1 MGNPMNAAAKKITLL
16 LALAA
21 LLPGTAQAVP
31 LGEELLAPAAPR
43 PAPRSRPEVAP
54 APAVY
59 TPQSV
64 LYAARSR
71 DGRFI
76 ATVEKGDAGYE
87 LWLHTAG
94 NVAELPRL
102 LAKGPVRISAPAFDA
117 TGTRLAYA
125 DERDD
130 LKGDIWLIDLAG
142 PGAAPRRLTGN
153 DAGEDAPGFAPDGSA
168 LYYQRQL
175 PGAGRRDLVRLEL
188 GTGKGETLPIGIDA
202 AFAAVSPEGDRIAF
216 VSRDKDPGGD
226 LWLWD
231 KRGGRLT
238 QLTAGAERDLYPAW
252 QDGDTILF
260 TRFAPPAGDTAG
272 GPEGGA
278 VFRLQL
284 GRQGS
289 HGFPAAFPLTSGL
302 LSTAAPVPAAER
314 VLFVAGAAAG
324 GQVLSLP
331 ASGEIPDQTDPAGQW
346 QVARVILERQP
357 ADPAMARLACLRVL
371 AREEA
376 PTREGA
382 LASLAL
388 AGLMEQAGERAQ
400 AQERYAEAAVRY
412 ASFPESALAEI
423 ARLRLQAESRCE
435 EVVVAGRR
443 KGVISEAQEEM
454 LRAAQDKGSDAT
466 ARAFVDGAR
475 LQAEYG
481 SGAEDQL
488 AAIARF
494 EKALAT
500 GSASAEILAEA
511 AYRRARLLSRIE
523 GGEGSVAAL
532 VEVAK
537 KYDRQE
543 QWAEAAIAEI
553 LDQLTA
559 KTADARERLAAL
571 AEQYRGTLPR
581 LSMGAWNR
589 AGDLAYRGGDW
600 VRAKDAYRTVLEQ
613 FPAVA
618 TPTAAAR
625 FALAEI
631 LYREERYGEAT
642 ALYEKEMGEHPED
655 APLYQL
661 ARAAYL
667 RKSLAAGESL
677 YRLGE
682 VAAARAAFLDLIRY
696 EGRSLEAHRG
706 YIKSVAAQ
714 GQAPELL
721 ELYRKMLNSYP
732 DDPVLLYGAGLCLT
746 YLPGKESLKEGDRL
760 IARAA
765 ERLPGSEYPFQTRGY
780 IAEVLETVHGEQG
793 GLERALNLY
802 RRAKLLNRP
811 QESPDNS
818 ANLSL
823 NIGNIA
829 FLLGRNATAW
839 SFYGQRLAAKVP
851 FDNADTELLFEQ
863 RYGAVAFQVGEK
875 QAAIDGYGRALKLA
889 ESRLEPAR
897 ALEQFGRLTRRV
909 NERLFAGQKLPPQQ
923 EQRLAGQQAINAEL
937 EFLGADRAEAPPAA
951 GWRKFDA
958 ALRGLLAR
966 QRTLAAAACAGVP
979 QGEKYLL
986 ELNGMAAAVE
996 RELDNVP
1003 RLVETGAELHD
1014 RLGLANFD
1022 AGRFEPALAH
1032 FDQAYRLNRA
1042 LGRHGNLAANRR
1054 SASIAAYRQAET
1066 ASGAEKKRLLLLS
1079 RDGFTEVL
1087 ALLDQ
1092 YPPEKKSAPKRGGG
1106 LINVAASVALNK
1118 GGATEAAFG
1127 FSAEQERRLAQ
1138 SYLARIATDLGD
1150 NATAEKLFREL
1161 LGRYPERVDQV
1172 AEGDLFGVGLLSH
1185 RAAQLA
1191 YARGDRAA
1199 AAVGFRTATAVA
1211 LKNGNAVGA
1220 MLNLVNWGMLVPE
1233 NAAPGEVAEFL
1244 ESQAACS
1251 ALAGSYRDAL
1261 PPEVSARYGNDA
1273 GAILAR
1279 LASGRPDDGSRQALL
1294 YKAIAAWD
1302 RVLASSPPPST
1313 GGGRGVGDLALGTG
1327 APRGTL
1333 PHPQPPPARGG
1344 GEVHA
1349 RLAARLNRAA
1359 ALASLGLA
1367 EAAQAGYTTALAEA
1381 RTAGNDAMA
1390 WRAQAAL
1397 GDYDGALKLLD
1408 RLPTTEYDL
1417 RLGELTERFAPRI
1430 EALSGKDPEQG
1441 FALVERLSELE
1452 RVQILGR
1459 SLLGVDDDATLDL
1472 LLKAAPHLAELDR
1485 VRAAL
1490 AKAAPEDAAY
1500 LKLRAQQEETV
1511 LDTLLG
1517 KKLELLPPYYA
1528 VAGPGALRLAAS
1540 SAALTGG
1547 SAGERERFAALL
1559 ASFRKECSSGK
1570 GAKLCRAL
1578 TPQPAEAI
1586 DVMERLS
1593 GRPVLRLVALPG
1605 NRFLVFSFGAKDGIT
1620 AETVPRAAVAARFN
1634 DPALVAIYER
1644 PEQFPS
1650 AKPLTWGVS
1659 ASQLLKSVEG
1669 RRPLRTQVLDP
1680 AGVWPSLAPFVKLP
1694 ADGLQ
1699 GRLADAH
1706 TVTLPAAAGLLPSAP
1721 SRPGAGGALGA
1732 SWEDAA
1738 GVRHDLAE
1746 LADGDSVSLLVAPKG
1761 GTGQAWYLGQMASL
1775 LGVPSLLLADHP
1787 ADLAPFVKSYADR
1800 SLAQARR
1807 ELPAGWLLIGDWG
1820 GDAAESALL
1829 AKKLFND
1836 YVKKGVQAHNDGRYA
1851 QALALFDNALV
1862 VAEATPELAK
1872 NRAALHRHARESAFG
1887 AGFTERAVSHA
1898 DSLVQRLAKEKPYS
1912 AEHADAL
1919 LRLGLLQGRLEHFK
1933 EATAA
1938 LKEGV
1943 SIFADLGLAKDQAAA
1958 LSDFGVV
1965 MENAVDYSAARS
1977 LFEESAGL
1985 RAQLKDELNL
1995 ADQYR
2000 NLGRIFDLRLNQ
2012 FAVAER
2018 YYRKAQDLYAKNGD
2032 NALEAETILER
2043 GRCERL
2049 LGNFPAADALYREA
2063 LAKAGGGL
2071 KTRMRIV
2078 LEQGNNAWFQ
2088 GRYQEAFDLR
2098 EQVEKAALKENWALE
2113 QVMAKNTGG
2122 LIWWT
2127 LGDNKRALVELRQ
2140 ALELAGKLQ
2149 VRRDE
2154 SATTLNNIGLVR
2166 RESGDYQG
2174 ALESLGQALSIDR
2187 ALGSRWA
2194 IAYDLRNLGQTRLK
2208 MGDPAGALTLLTEAA
2223 GLADAIGDKVN
2234 QAKIHLAL
2242 GDAQARGNQRD
2253 AATAS
2258 YRKALELADAML
2270 LREVRWRALLGLA
2283 RLQEQGGDR
2292 EGAVTSYRQALDTVE
2307 GLRAEIKLDQLKD
2320 GFLAD
2325 KMDVYQ
2331 GLVGLL
2337 VDLGRHDEAF
2347 TVAERSRARNLID
2360 ILGRQRLSLAGG
2372 ADQDLYDRQ
2381 NRLREQ
2387 IQEQEQLALQAS
2399 TPAERTMYAAALDKL
2414 RADYQD
2420 LLLDIERRRPEL
2432 LALVKVAPVTAGEVR
2447 ALLEPG
2453 VTLLSYYQ
2461 LPDRLLCWRL
2471 GRQGA
2476 ELFVLG
2482 VSARELAD
2490 KVATYRRMLQNL
2502 EPLEQNSRE
2511 LYRILLSGPLAGV
2524 PEGETVGVVPHG
2536 SLHYLSF
2543 ATLYDGRDYLV
2554 DRHTLFHLPAASV
2567 YRHTLARRQPGKNL
2581 RILAIG
2587 NPDLGNAA
2595 LDLPFA
2601 EKEAGT
2607 LRWNYSDVTTLTRER
2622 ATESWVREN
2631 IAKFGIIH
2639 LASHGEFDTVNPL
2652 FSSIRLAK
2660 DGKNDGRLQAEE
2672 VFGLDIK
2679 ADLVVLSAC
2688 QTGLG
2693 DVKSGD
2699 DVIGMNRAFLF
2710 AGTHAL
2716 VSSLW
2721 RVSDVSSA
2729 ILMKQFYRD
2738 YSLSD
2743 KAQALRLAMLH
2754 VRNRYPHPGY
2764 WGAFVLTGDYK

>member
-1 MGNPMNAAAKKITLL
+1 MGNPMSAAARKLTLL

-21 LLPGTAQAVP
+21 LWAGTGAEAVP

-43 PAPRSRPEVAP
+43 PAPRSRPESAP
-54 APAVY
+54 KPAVY

-64 LYAARSR
+64 LYAARSL
-71 DGRFI
+71 DGRWI

-87 LWLHTAG
+87 LWLHPAG
-94 NVAELPRL
+94 NTAELPRL
-102 LAKGPVRISAPAFDA
+102 LRKSPVRISAPAFNA
-117 TGTRLAYA
+117 TASLIAFA

-130 LKGDIWLIDLAG
+130 LKGDIWLLDLG
-142 PGAAPRRLTGN
+142 RPGGEPRRLTGN
-153 DAGEDAPGFAPDGSA
+153 DAGEDAPSFARQA
-168 LYYQRQL
+168 NTLYYQREL
-175 PGAGRRDLVRLEL
+175 PGIERREIMRLDLNTGKSERLEV
-188 GTGKGETLPIGIDA
+188 GIDA
-202 AFAAVSPEGDRIAF
+202 AFAAPSPGGDRIAF
-216 VSRDKDPGGD
+216 VSRDQDPGGD

-231 KRGGRLT
+231 RGASRLT
-238 QLTAGAERDLYPAW
+238 RLTSGAERDLYPAW
-252 QDGDTILF
+252 QDDETLLF
-260 TRFAPPAGDTAG
+260 TRFAPPAGDSAS

-278 VFRLQL
+278 IFRLRLQ
-284 GRQGS
+284 RQDA

-302 LSTAAPVPAAER
+302 LSTAAPVPAGDL
-314 VLFVAGAAAG
+314 VLFVAGEAAG
-324 GQVLSLP
+324 GQVMSLP
-331 ASGEIPDQTDPAGQW
+331 SSGEIPDQPDPAGQW
-346 QVARVILERQP
+346 QLARLILERQP
-357 ADPAMARLACLRVL
+357 ADPATARLACLRVL
-371 AREEA
+371 AREQA

-388 AGLMEQAGERAQ
+388 AGLLEQARDYAP
-400 AQERYAEAAVRY
+400 AQERYAETARRY
-412 ASFPESALAEI
+412 AAFPAESALAEI
-423 ARLRLQAESRCE
+423 ARLRLQAARRCQ

-443 KGVISEAQEEM
+443 RLVIAEAQEEM
-454 LRAAQDKGSDAT
+454 LRAARDKGRDAT
-466 ARAFVDGAR
+466 ARALVDGAR

-488 AAIARF
+488 AAIARL
-494 EKALAT
+494 EKALAD
-500 GSASAEILAEA
+500 SSVDEAVLAEA
-511 AYRRARLLSRIE
+511 AYRRALLLARIE

-532 VEVAK
+532 VEVARG
-537 KYDRQE
+537 YDRQE

-553 LDQLTA
+553 LDQLTTKA
-559 KTADARERLAAL
+559 ADARERLAAL
-571 AEQYRGTLPR
+571 AEQYRTTLPR
-581 LSMGAWNR
+581 LAMGGWNR
-589 AGDLAYRGGDW
+589 IGDLAYKGGDW

-613 FPAVA
+613 FPPLA

-642 ALYEKEMGEHPED
+642 SLYEKEMTQHPED

-661 ARAAYL
+661 ARAAYI

-682 VAAARAAFLDLIRY
+682 VSAARSAFLDLIRY

-721 ELYRKMLNSYP
+721 ELYRKMLKSYP
-732 DDPVLLYGAGLCLT
+732 DDPVLLYAAGLCRT
-746 YLPGKESLKEGDRL
+746 YLSGKESLKEGDRL
-760 IARAA
+760 IARSA

-780 IAEVLETVHGEQG
+780 IAEVLETVHGERG

-811 QESPDNS
+811 RENPENS

-839 SFYGQRLAAKVP
+839 SFYSQRLASGVP
-851 FDNADTELLFEQ
+851 FDNADTELLFQQ
-863 RYGAVAFQVGEK
+863 RYAAVAFQVGEK

-889 ESRLEPAR
+889 ESRLDPAR
-897 ALEQFGRLTRRV
+897 PLEQFGRLTRRV
-909 NERLFAGQKLPPQQ
+909 NERLFAGEKLSPAQ
-923 EQRLAGQQAINAEL
+923 EKWLSEQQAINAEL
-937 EFLGADRAEAPPAA
+937 ELLGAERVEAPPAPS
-951 GWRKFDA
+951 WQKFDA
-958 ALRGLLAR
+958 ALRRLLAR
-966 QRTLAAAACAGVP
+966 QQRLVASAAAGTA
-979 QGEKYLL
+979 QGEKHAL
-986 ELNGMAAAVE
+986 ELKSMAAAVE
-996 RELDNVP
+996 RELENVP
-1003 RLVETGAELHD
+1003 RLVETGGELHD

-1022 AGRFEPALAH
+1022 AERFAAATAH
-1032 FDQAYRLNRA
+1032 FDQAFRLNRA
-1042 LGRHGNLAANRR
+1042 LGRNANLAANRR

-1066 ASGAEKKRLLLLS
+1066 ASGAERRRLLTLA
-1079 RDGFTEVL
+1079 RDGFREVL
-1087 ALLDQ
+1087 VLLDK
-1092 YPPEKKSAPKRGGG
+1092 YPPEKKGSKKRGGG
-1106 LINVAASVALNK
+1106 LINIAANVALDK
-1118 GGATEAAFG
+1118 TGATEAAFG
-1127 FSAEQERRLAQ
+1127 FSAEQERRLAR
-1138 SYLARIATDLGD
+1138 SYLARIAADLGD
-1150 NATAEKLFREL
+1150 NAAAARLFKELLERYPGQAEKL
-1161 LGRYPERVDQV
+1161 
-1172 AEGDLFGVGLLSH
+1172 AEGDLYGVGLLSH
-1185 RAAQLA
+1185 RVAQLDF
-1191 YARGDRAA
+1191 ARGDRAEA
-1199 AAVGFRTATAVA
+1199 AAGFKRATAIA
-1211 LKNGNAVGA
+1211 LRSANAVGA
-1220 MLNLVNWGMLVPE
+1220 MLNLVNWGMLIPD
-1233 NAAPGEVAEFL
+1233 NPAPGEVTEFL
-1244 ESQAACS
+1244 ESQARCS
-1251 ALAGSYRDAL
+1251 ALADSYRDAL
-1261 PPEVSARYGNDA
+1261 PPDTLARFGNDV
-1273 GAILAR
+1273 GAVLLR
-1279 LASGRPDDGSRQALL
+1279 LAPALPDDGSRQALA
-1294 YKAIAAWD
+1294 YRAIGMWD
-1302 RVLASSPPPST
+1302 TVLKLPSPAPST
-1313 GGGRGVGDLALGTG
+1313 GGGVDGREQRDAV
-1327 APRGTL
+1327 
-1333 PHPQPPPARGG
+1333 Q
-1344 GEVHA
+1344 A

-1359 ALASLGLA
+1359 ALSSLGLDD
-1367 EAAQAGYTTALAEA
+1367 AARAGYAAALGEA
-1381 RTAGNDAMA
+1381 RSAGNGAMA
-1390 WRAQAAL
+1390 WRALAAL
-1397 GDYDGALKLLD
+1397 GEFDEALALLD
-1408 RLPTTEYDL
+1408 RLPPTEYDL

-1430 EALSGKDPEQG
+1430 EALTRKDPEQG
-1441 FALVERLSELE
+1441 FALAERLSELE

-1459 SLLGVDDDATLDL
+1459 SLLGLNDPATLAL
-1472 LLKAAPHLAELDR
+1472 LRSAAPHLAELDR
-1485 VRAAL
+1485 VRAEL
-1490 AKAAPEDAAY
+1490 ARPAPEAAAY
-1500 LKLRAQQEETV
+1500 LKLRVQQEQTV
-1511 LDTLLG
+1511 LDGTLG
-1517 KKLELLPPYYA
+1517 KNLELLPSYYA

-1540 SAALTGG
+1540 SAALSGG
-1547 SAGERERFAALL
+1547 KQSEWERFRTLL
-1559 ASFRKECSSGK
+1559 GGFRKDCASGK
-1570 GAKLCRAL
+1570 GGRLCQAL

-1593 GRPVLRLVALPG
+1593 GRIVLRLVALPG
-1605 NRFLVFSFGAKDGIT
+1605 DRFILFTIGGKEGIK
-1620 AETVPRAAVAARFN
+1620 AETLPRGEVAGRLN
-1634 DPALVAIYER
+1634 DPAVVAIYEE
-1644 PEQFPS
+1644 PERFAS
-1650 AKPLTWGVS
+1650 AKLLTWGLS
-1659 ASQLLKSVEG
+1659 ASQLLRSVEQ

-1680 AGVWPSLAPFVKLP
+1680 AGLWPSLPPFARLP
-1694 ADGLQ
+1694 ADPLP
-1699 GRLADAH
+1699 GRLPDAH
-1706 TVTLPAAAGLLPSAP
+1706 TLALPGSAGLLPSVP
-1721 SRPGAGGALGA
+1721 NRPGEGGSLSAA
-1732 SWEDAA
+1732 WEDAA
-1738 GVRHDLAE
+1738 GARHDVVPLASGE
-1746 LADGDSVSLLVAPKG
+1746 SVSLVMAPRG
-1761 GTGQAWYLGQMASL
+1761 GTGQAYYLGQLATL
-1775 LGVPSLLLADHP
+1775 VGVPSLLLADRP
-1787 ADLAPFVKSYADR
+1787 AADFTSFVKSYADR
-1800 SLAQARR
+1800 SLAAARQ
-1807 ELPAGWLLIGDWG
+1807 ELPSGWLLIGDWG
-1820 GDAAESALL
+1820 GDAAESAKL
-1829 AKKLFND
+1829 AKKQFND
-1836 YVKKGVQAHNDGRYA
+1836 YVKNAVKAHNEGRYG
-1851 QALALFDNALV
+1851 QALALFDNALI
-1862 VAEATPELAK
+1862 VAEATPELAR

-1887 AGFTERAVSHA
+1887 AGSTERAVAHA
-1898 DSLVQRLAKEKPYS
+1898 EALVQRLAKEKPYS

-1919 LRLGLLQGRLEHFK
+1919 FRLGLLQGRLEHFK

-1943 SIFADLGLAKDQAAA
+1943 SIFADLGLTRDQAEA
-1958 LSDFGVV
+1958 LADFGVV
-1965 MENAVDYSAARS
+1965 MENAVDYPAARS
-1977 LFEESAGL
+1977 LFEEAAGL
-1985 RAQLKDELNL
+1985 RAQLKDELSL

-2018 YYRKAQDLYAKNGD
+2018 YYAKAQELYAKNAGT
-2032 NALEAETILER
+2032 ALEAEAILDR
-2043 GRCERL
+2043 GRCQRL
-2049 LGNFPAADALYREA
+2049 LGNFPIADGLYREA
-2063 LAKAGGGL
+2063 LGKVGSADL

-2088 GRYQEAFDLR
+2088 GLYQKAFDLR
-2098 EQVEKAALKENWALE
+2098 EQVEKAAVRENWPLE

-2127 LGDNKRALVELRQ
+2127 LGDNRRALSELRQ
-2140 ALELAGKLQ
+2140 ALELAGKLE

-2174 ALESLGQALSIDR
+2174 ALESLAQALSIDR

-2208 MGDPAGALTLLTEAA
+2208 MGDPAGALKLLAEAA
-2223 GLADAIGDKVN
+2223 ELADAIGDKVN

-2242 GDAQARGNQRD
+2242 GDARSRSNMSGQA
-2253 AATAS
+2253 AES
-2258 YRKALELADAML
+2258 YRKALELSDAML

-2283 RLQEQGGDR
+2283 KLKEQSGDR
-2292 EGAVTSYRQALDTVE
+2292 EGAITSYRQALDTVE

-2325 KMDVYQ
+2325 KMDVYH

-2347 TVAERSRARNLID
+2347 AVAERSRARNLID
-2360 ILGRQRLSLAGG
+2360 ILGRQRLSLSGG

-2387 IQEQEQLALQAS
+2387 VLEQEQLSLQAA
-2399 TPAERTMYAAALDKL
+2399 TPAERTMYASALDKL
-2414 RADYQD
+2414 RGDYQD

-2432 LALVKVAPVTAGEVR
+2432 LSLVKVAPVTAAEVQ

-2471 GRQGA
+2471 ERQGSR
-2476 ELFVLG
+2476 LFVLK

-2490 KVATYRRMLQNL
+2490 KIATYRRMLQNL

-2511 LYRILLSGPLAGV
+2511 LYRMLLAEPLAGV
-2524 PEGETVGVVPHG
+2524 AEGDPVGIVPHG

-2543 ATLYDGRDYLV
+2543 ATLYDGSNYLV

-2567 YRHTLARRQPGKNL
+2567 YRHTLARRQAEKNL

-2660 DGKNDGRLQAEE
+2660 DAKNDGRLQAEE

-2738 YSLSD
+2738 YSRSS
-2743 KAQALRLAMLH
+2743 KAEALRLAMLH

>member
-1 MGNPMNAAAKKITLL
+1 MGNPMNAAARKITLL
-16 LALAA
+16 LALTA
-21 LLPGTAQAVP
+21 LLSGTAQAVP

-43 PAPRSRPEVAP
+43 PAPRSRPEMAP
-54 APAVY
+54 TPAVY

-71 DGRFI
+71 DGRWI

-87 LWLHTAG
+87 LWLHPAG

-102 LAKGPVRISAPAFDA
+102 LTKGPVRISAPAFDA

-130 LKGDIWLIDLAG
+130 LKGDIWLIDLAK
-142 PGAAPRRLTGN
+142 PGAEPRRLTGN

-168 LYYQRQL
+168 IYYQRQL
-175 PGAGRRDLVRLEL
+175 PGAERRDLVRLEL
-188 GTGKGETLPIGIDA
+188 ATGKGEALPIAIDA
-202 AFAAVSPEGDRIAF
+202 AFAAVAPDGNRIAF

-226 LWLWD
+226 LWLWE
-231 KRGGRLT
+231 KGGRLT
-238 QLTAGAERDLYPAW
+238 QLTAGAERDLYPIW
-252 QDGDTILF
+252 QDADTLLF
-260 TRFAPPAGDTAG
+260 TRFAPPVGDAAN
-272 GPEGGA
+272 GPDGGA

-284 GRQGS
+284 KRQGS

-302 LSTAAPVPAAER
+302 LSTAAPIPAGER

-331 ASGEIPDQTDPAGQW
+331 ASGEIPEQADAAAQW

-357 ADPAMARLACLRVL
+357 ADPATARLACLRVL
-371 AREEA
+371 AREDA

-388 AGLMEQAGERAQ
+388 AGLMEQAGERSQ
-400 AQERYAEAAVRY
+400 AEDRYAEAALRY
-412 ASFPESALAEI
+412 AAFPEAALAEI
-423 ARLRLQAESRCE
+423 ARLRLEAASRCE

-443 KGVISEAQEEM
+443 KGVIADAQEDM
-454 LRAAQDKGSDAT
+454 LRAAKGKGADAT
-466 ARAFVDGAR
+466 ARALVDGAR

-494 EKALAT
+494 EKALAET
-500 GSASAEILAEA
+500 SAAPDILAEA
-511 AYRRARLLSRIE
+511 AYRRARLLARIE

-532 VEVAK
+532 VEVAR

-559 KTADARERLAAL
+559 KNADARERLAAL
-571 AEQYRGTLPR
+571 AEQYRTTLPR
-581 LSMGAWNR
+581 LAMGAWNR
-589 AGDLAYRGGDW
+589 VGDLAYRGGDW

-613 FPAVA
+613 FPAIA

-682 VAAARAAFLDLIRY
+682 VSAARAAFLDLIRY

-714 GQAPELL
+714 GQTPELL
-721 ELYRKMLNSYP
+721 ALYQKMLQSYP
-732 DDPVLLYGAGLCLT
+732 DDPVLLYGAGLCYT
-746 YLPGKESLKEGDRL
+746 YLPGKDALKEADRL

-811 QESPDNS
+811 QENPENS

-829 FLLGRNATAW
+829 YLLGRNATAW
-839 SFYGQRLAAKVP
+839 SFYSQRLAAKVP
-851 FDNADTELLFEQ
+851 FDNVDTELLFEQ

-875 QAAIDGYGRALKLA
+875 EAAIDGYGRALKLA
-889 ESRLEPAR
+889 EARLDPAR
-897 ALEQFGRLTRRV
+897 SLEQFGRLTRRV
-909 NERLFAGQKLPPQQ
+909 NERLFAGQKLSPQQ
-923 EQRLAGQQAINAEL
+923 EQRLAEQQAINADLEL
-937 EFLGADRAEAPPAA
+937 LGADRVEAPPAP
-951 GWRKFDA
+951 GWQKFDA
-958 ALRGLLAR
+958 ALRTLLAR
-966 QRTLAAAACAGVP
+966 QRKLVAAACTGVP
-979 QGEKYLL
+979 QGDKFLI
-986 ELNGMAAAVE
+986 ELNGMASAVE

-1022 AGRFEPALAH
+1022 AERFQPALAH

-1106 LINVAASVALNK
+1106 LINVSANVALNK
-1118 GGATEAAFG
+1118 GGATEAAYG

-1150 NATAEKLFREL
+1150 NATAEKLFNEL

-1191 YARGDRAA
+1191 YARGDRAGA
-1199 AAVGFRTATAVA
+1199 AAGFKKATALA
-1211 LKNGNAVGA
+1211 LKSGNAVGA
-1220 MLNLVNWGMLVPE
+1220 MLNLVNWGMLLPAD
-1233 NAAPGEVAEFL
+1233 AAPGEVAEFL
-1244 ESQAACS
+1244 EAQAACS
-1251 ALAGSYRDAL
+1251 AQAGTYRDAL
-1261 PPEVSARYGNDA
+1261 PSDAVARYGNDA

-1279 LASGRPDDGSRQALL
+1279 LATGRADDVSRQALQ
-1294 YKAIAAWD
+1294 YRAVGVWD
-1302 RVLASSPPPST
+1302 KVLKVGAGQTSRTSLT
-1313 GGGRGVGDLALGTG
+1313 GPTG
-1327 APRGTL
+1327 PTENRDTL
-1333 PHPQPPPARGG
+1333 
-1344 GEVHA
+1344 HA

-1359 ALASLGLA
+1359 TLAALGLSD
-1367 EAAQAGYTTALAEA
+1367 AAQAGYTAALAEA
-1381 RTAGNDAMA
+1381 RAAGNDAMA
-1390 WRAQAAL
+1390 WRAQVAL
-1397 GDYDGALKLLD
+1397 GDYDAALKMLD
-1408 RLPTTEYDL
+1408 RLPPTDYDL
-1417 RLGELTERFAPRI
+1417 RLGELAERFSPRI
-1430 EALSGKDPEQG
+1430 EALAAKDPEQG

-1459 SLLGVDDDATLDL
+1459 SLLGIDDDATVDL
-1472 LLKAAPHLAELDR
+1472 LRKAAPHLAELDR
-1485 VRAAL
+1485 VRGAL
-1490 AKAAPEDAAY
+1490 IKAAPEGAAY

-1517 KKLELLPPYYA
+1517 KKLELMPPYYA
-1528 VAGPGALRLAAS
+1528 VAGPGVLRLAAS
-1540 SAALTGG
+1540 SAAL
-1547 SAGERERFAALL
+1547 SAGNANERERFAALL
-1559 ASFRKECSSGK
+1559 TSFRKECSSGK
-1570 GAKLCRAL
+1570 GAKLCQAL

-1586 DVMERLS
+1586 DVMERLP
-1593 GRPVLRLVALPG
+1593 GRHVLRLVALPG
-1605 NRFLVFSFGAKDGIT
+1605 DRFLVFTFGAKDGVSAQT
-1620 AETVPRAAVAARFN
+1620 QSRAAVAARLN
-1634 DPALVAIYER
+1634 DPAQVAIYER
-1644 PEQFPS
+1644 PEQFAS
-1650 AKPLTWGVS
+1650 ARPLSWGVS

-1680 AGVWPSLAPFVKLP
+1680 AGVWPAQPPFAKLP
-1694 ADGLQ
+1694 ADALP
-1699 GRLADAH
+1699 GRLPDAH
-1706 TVTLPAAAGLLPSAP
+1706 TLVLPASVGLLPAAPN
-1721 SRPGAGGALGA
+1721 RPGAGGTYSAA
-1732 SWEDAA
+1732 WEDAA
-1738 GVRHDLAE
+1738 GVRHDLVQ
-1746 LADGDSVSLLVAPKG
+1746 LADGDSVSLLLAPKG
-1761 GTGQAWYLGQMASL
+1761 GTGQAWYLGQLAAL
-1775 LGVPSLLLADHP
+1775 IGVPSVLVADRTV
-1787 ADLAPFVKSYADR
+1787 DLTPFAKSYADH

-1807 ELPAGWLLIGDWG
+1807 ELPGDWLLIGDWG
-1820 GDAAESALL
+1820 GDAAESAKL

-1836 YVKKGVQAHNDGRYA
+1836 YVKMAVQAHNDGRYA

-1938 LKEGV
+1938 LKEGI

-1965 MENAVDYSAARS
+1965 MENAVDYPAARS
-1977 LFEESAGL
+1977 LFEEAAGL

-2012 FAVAER
+2012 FAVAES
-2018 YYRKAQDLYAKNGD
+2018 YYRKAQELYAKNG
-2032 NALEAETILER
+2032 NAALEAETILER
-2043 GRCERL
+2043 GRCQRL

-2063 LAKAGGGL
+2063 LAKVGNSEQR
-2071 KTRMRIV
+2071 TRMRIV

-2140 ALELAGKLQ
+2140 ALDLAGKLE

-2174 ALESLGQALSIDR
+2174 ALESLGQALAIDR

-2208 MGDPAGALTLLTEAA
+2208 MGDPAGALKLLTEAA
-2223 GLADAIGDKVN
+2223 ALADAIGDKVN

-2242 GDAQARGNQRD
+2242 GDARARSNQAGP
-2253 AATAS
+2253 AAES
-2258 YRKALELADAML
+2258 YGKALELADAML

-2283 RLQEQGGDR
+2283 RLKEQGGDR
-2292 EGAVTSYRQALDTVE
+2292 DGAVASYRQALDTVE

-2337 VDLGRHDEAF
+2337 VELHRDDEAF
-2347 TVAERSRARNLID
+2347 AVAERSRARTLID

-2381 NRLREQ
+2381 GRLREQ
-2387 IQEQEQLALQAS
+2387 IQEQEQLALQAAN
-2399 TPAERTMYAAALDKL
+2399 PAERTMYAAALDKL
-2414 RADYQD
+2414 RGEYQD

-2432 LALVKVAPVTAGEVR
+2432 LSLVKVTPVTVAEVEK
-2447 ALLEPG
+2447 LLEPG

-2471 GRQGA
+2471 ERQGSR
-2476 ELFVLG
+2476 LFVLKA
-2482 VSARELAD
+2482 SAREVAD
-2490 KVATYRRMLQNL
+2490 KIATYRRMLQNL

-2511 LYRILLSGPLAGV
+2511 LYRILLAEPLAGV
-2524 PEGETVGVVPHG
+2524 PEGQTVGIVPHG

-2567 YRHTLARRQPGKNL
+2567 YRHTLSRRQAAKNL

-2622 ATESWVREN
+2622 ATESWVRDN

-2639 LASHGEFDTVNPL
+2639 FASHGEFDPVNPL

-2738 YSLSD
+2738 YSRSD

>member
-1 MGNPMNAAAKKITLL
+1 MGNPMNAAARKVTLL
-16 LALAA
+16 LVVAA
-21 LLPGTAQAVP
+21 LLSGTAQAVP

-54 APAVY
+54 TPAVY

-71 DGRFI
+71 DGRWV

-87 LWLHTAG
+87 LWLHPGG
-94 NVAELPRL
+94 NAAELPRL
-102 LAKGPVRISAPAFDA
+102 LTKGPVRISAPAFDA
-117 TGTRLAYA
+117 GGTRLAYA

-130 LKGDIWLIDLAG
+130 LKGDIWLIDLTRA
-142 PGAAPRRLTGN
+142 GAAPQRITGN

-175 PGAGRRDLVRLEL
+175 PGVERRDLVRLEL
-188 GTGKGETLPIGIDA
+188 VSGKAAALPVGIDA
-202 AFAAVSPEGDRIAF
+202 AFAAISPDGNRIAF

-226 LWLWD
+226 LWLWEQQ
-231 KRGGRLT
+231 GGRLT
-238 QLTAGAERDLYPAW
+238 RLTAGAERDLYPVW
-252 QDGDTILF
+252 QDGDTLLF
-260 TRFAPPAGDTAG
+260 TRFAPPVGDAAN
-272 GPEGGA
+272 GPDGGA

-284 GRQGS
+284 KRAGS

-302 LSTAAPVPAAER
+302 LSTAAPIPAGER

-331 ASGEIPDQTDPAGQW
+331 AAGEIPEQADVAAQW

-357 ADPAMARLACLRVL
+357 ADPATARLACLRVL
-371 AREEA
+371 AREDA
-376 PTREGA
+376 PSREGA

-388 AGLMEQAGERAQ
+388 AGLMEQAGERSQ
-400 AQERYAEAAVRY
+400 AQDRYAESALRY
-412 ASFPESALAEI
+412 AAFREAALAEI
-423 ARLRLQAESRCE
+423 ARLRLEAESRCE

-443 KGVISEAQEEM
+443 KGVIADAQEEM
-454 LRAAQDKGSDAT
+454 LRAAKGKGPGAT
-466 ARAFVDGAR
+466 ARALVDGAR

-494 EKALAT
+494 EKALAET
-500 GSASAEILAEA
+500 AAAPDILAEA

-532 VEVAK
+532 VEVAR

-559 KTADARERLAAL
+559 KNADARERLAAL
-571 AEQYRGTLPR
+571 AEQYRSTLPR
-581 LSMGAWNR
+581 LAMGAWNR
-589 AGDLAYRGGDW
+589 VGDLAYRGGDW

-613 FPAVA
+613 FPPVA

-682 VAAARAAFLDLIRY
+682 VSAARAAFLDLIRY

-714 GQAPELL
+714 GQAAELL
-721 ELYRKMLNSYP
+721 ALYQKMLQSYP
-732 DDPVLLYGAGLCLT
+732 DDPVLLYGAGLCYT
-746 YLPGKESLKEGDRL
+746 YLPGKEALKEGERL

-802 RRAKLLNRP
+802 RRAKLLNHP
-811 QESPDNS
+811 QENPENS

-829 FLLGRNATAW
+829 YLLGRNATAW
-839 SFYGQRLAAKVP
+839 SFYSQRLAARVP
-851 FDNADTELLFEQ
+851 FDNVDTELLFDQ

-889 ESRLEPAR
+889 ESRLDPAR
-897 ALEQFGRLTRRV
+897 SLEQFGRLTRRV
-909 NERLFAGQKLPPQQ
+909 NERIFAGQKLSPQQ
-923 EQRLAGQQAINAEL
+923 EQRLSEQQAINAEL
-937 EFLGADRAEAPPAA
+937 ELLGADRVEAPPAP
-951 GWRKFDA
+951 GWQKFDA
-958 ALRGLLAR
+958 ALRSLLAR
-966 QRTLAAAACAGVP
+966 QRKLAAAACAGVP
-979 QGEKYLL
+979 QGDKYLL
-986 ELNGMAAAVE
+986 ELNAMASAVE

-1022 AGRFEPALAH
+1022 AERFPPALAH

-1092 YPPEKKSAPKRGGG
+1092 YPHEQKSAPKRGGG
-1106 LINVAASVALNK
+1106 LINVAANVALNK
-1118 GGATEAAFG
+1118 GGATEAAYG

-1150 NATAEKLFREL
+1150 NATAEKLCREL

-1191 YARGDRAA
+1191 FARGDRAA
-1199 AAVGFRTATAVA
+1199 AAAGFRKATAVA

-1220 MLNLVNWGMLVPE
+1220 MLNLVNWGMLLPE
-1233 NAAPGEVAEFL
+1233 TAAPGEVAEFL
-1244 ESQAACS
+1244 KSQAACS
-1251 ALAGSYRDAL
+1251 ALADSYRDAL
-1261 PPEVSARYGNDA
+1261 PPDAVARYGNDA

-1279 LASGRPDDGSRQALL
+1279 LASGRPDDGSGQALV
-1294 YKAIAAWD
+1294 YRAIAAWD
-1302 RVLASSPPPST
+1302 KVLKAGAGQT
-1313 GGGRGVGDLALGTG
+1313 GQTG
-1327 APRGTL
+1327 PTGPTSLTSQTTER
-1333 PHPQPPPARGG
+1333 
-1344 GEVHA
+1344 A

-1367 EAAQAGYTTALAEA
+1367 DAAQAGYTAALAEA
-1381 RTAGNDAMA
+1381 RTTGHDAMA

-1408 RLPTTEYDL
+1408 RLPASEYDL

-1430 EALSGKDPEQG
+1430 EALSAKDPEQG

-1459 SLLGVDDDATLDL
+1459 SLLGVDDDATVEL
-1472 LLKAAPHLAELDR
+1472 LAKAAPHLAELDR
-1485 VRAAL
+1485 VRTAL

-1511 LDTLLG
+1511 LDALLG

-1540 SAALTGG
+1540 SAALSGG

-1586 DVMERLS
+1586 DVMERLP

-1605 NRFLVFSFGAKDGIT
+1605 DRFLVFSFGARDGIT
-1620 AETVPRAAVAARFN
+1620 AETLPRAAVAARLN
-1634 DPALVAIYER
+1634 DPAQVAIYER
-1644 PEQFPS
+1644 PEQF
-1650 AKPLTWGVS
+1650 AFATPLSWGVS

-1680 AGVWPSLAPFVKLP
+1680 AGLWPAQAPFVKLP
-1694 ADGLQ
+1694 ADGLPA
-1699 GRLADAH
+1699 RLPDAH
-1706 TVTLPAAAGLLPSAP
+1706 TLALPAAAGLLASAP
-1721 SRPGAGGALGA
+1721 NRPGAGGAYSA
-1732 SWEDAA
+1732 AWEDAA
-1738 GVRHDLAE
+1738 GVRHDLVQ
-1746 LADGDSVSLLVAPKG
+1746 LADGESVSLLLALKG
-1761 GTGQAWYLGQMASL
+1761 GTAQAWHLGQLASL
-1775 LGVPSLLLADHP
+1775 IGVPSVLVADRP
-1787 ADLAPFVKSYADR
+1787 ADLAPFVKGYADG
-1800 SLAQARR
+1800 SLAQTRR
-1807 ELPAGWLLIGDWG
+1807 ELTGEWLLIGDWG
-1820 GDAAESALL
+1820 GNAAESATL

-1836 YVKKGVQAHNDGRYA
+1836 YVKKAVQAHNDGRYA

-1938 LKEGV
+1938 LKEGI
-1943 SIFADLGLAKDQAAA
+1943 SIFADLGLTKDQASA

-1965 MENAVDYSAARS
+1965 MENAVDYPAARS
-1977 LFEESAGL
+1977 LFEEAAGL
-1985 RAQLKDELNL
+1985 RAQLKDDLNL

-2012 FAVAER
+2012 FAVAES
-2018 YYRKAQDLYAKNGD
+2018 YYRKAQELYAKSGSA
-2032 NALEAETILER
+2032 ALEAETILER
-2043 GRCERL
+2043 GRCQRL

-2063 LAKAGGGL
+2063 LAKVGSTEL

-2127 LGDNKRALVELRQ
+2127 LGDNRRALVELRQ
-2140 ALELAGKLQ
+2140 ALELAGKLE

-2174 ALESLGQALSIDR
+2174 ALESLGQALAIDR

-2208 MGDPAGALTLLTEAA
+2208 MGDPAGALKLLTEAA
-2223 GLADAIGDKVN
+2223 ALADAIGDKVN

-2242 GDAQARGNQRD
+2242 GDARARSNQGGP
-2253 AATAS
+2253 AAES
-2258 YRKALELADAML
+2258 YAKALELADAML

-2283 RLQEQGGDR
+2283 RLKEQGGDR
-2292 EGAVTSYRQALDTVE
+2292 DAAVASYRQALETVE

-2337 VDLGRHDEAF
+2337 VELGRSDEAF
-2347 TVAERSRARNLID
+2347 AVAERSRARNLID
-2360 ILGRQRLSLAGG
+2360 ILGRQRLSLSGG

-2381 NRLREQ
+2381 ARLREQ
-2387 IQEQEQLALQAS
+2387 IQEQEQLALQAAN
-2399 TPAERTMYAAALDKL
+2399 PAERTMYAAALDKL
-2414 RADYQD
+2414 RGEYQD

-2432 LALVKVAPVTAGEVR
+2432 LSLVKVAPVTVAEVES
-2447 ALLEPG
+2447 LLEPG

-2471 GRQGA
+2471 ERQGSR
-2476 ELFVLG
+2476 LFVLKA
-2482 VSARELAD
+2482 SAREMAE
-2490 KVATYRRMLQNL
+2490 KIATYRRMLQNL
-2502 EPLEQNSRE
+2502 EPLEQNSRD
-2511 LYRILLSGPLAGV
+2511 LHRILLSEPLSGV
-2524 PEGETVGVVPHG
+2524 PEGQAVGIVPHG

-2567 YRHTLARRQPGKNL
+2567 YRHTLARRQAGKNL

-2587 NPDLGNAA
+2587 NPDLGNSA

-2652 FSSIRLAK
+2652 FSSIRLAR
-2660 DGKNDGRLQAEE
+2660 DGRNDGRLQAEE

-2738 YSLSD
+2738 YSRSD

>member
-1 MGNPMNAAAKKITLL
+1 MGNPMNAAAKITLL

-21 LLPGTAQAVP
+21 LLPTGAGAVP

-54 APAVY
+54 TPAVY

-64 LYAARSR
+64 LYATRSR
-71 DGRFI
+71 DGRWI

-87 LWLHTAG
+87 LWLHPAG

-102 LAKGPVRISAPAFDA
+102 LSKSPVRISAPAFNA
-117 TGTRLAYA
+117 AGTKLAYA

-142 PGAAPRRLTGN
+142 PGAEPRRLTGN
-153 DAGEDAPGFAPDGSA
+153 DAGEDAPNFAPDGSA

-175 PGAGRRDLVRLEL
+175 PGADRRDLVRLEL
-188 GTGKGETLPIGIDA
+188 ATGKGDALPIGIDA
-202 AFAAVSPEGDRIAF
+202 AFASVSPDGNRIAF

-226 LWLWD
+226 LWLWEN
-231 KRGGRLT
+231 GGRLT
-238 QLTAGAERDLYPAW
+238 QLTTGAERDLYPVW
-252 QDGDTILF
+252 QDGETLLF
-260 TRFAPPAGDTAG
+260 TRFAPPAGDAAN

-284 GRQGS
+284 KRQGS

-302 LSTAAPVPAAER
+302 LSTAAPVPAGDR

-331 ASGEIPDQTDPAGQW
+331 ASGEVPDQADPAAQW

-357 ADPAMARLACLRVL
+357 ADPATARLACLRVL

-388 AGLMEQAGERAQ
+388 AGLMEQAGERSQ

-412 ASFPESALAEI
+412 AAFPESSLAAI
-423 ARLRLQAESRCE
+423 ARVRLEAESRCE

-443 KGVISEAQEEM
+443 TTVIAEAQEEM
-454 LRAAQDKGSDAT
+454 LRAAKGKGSDAT
-466 ARAFVDGAR
+466 ARALVDGAR

-494 EKALAT
+494 EKALAET
-500 GSASAEILAEA
+500 AAAQDILAEA

-532 VEVAK
+532 VEVAR

-559 KTADARERLAAL
+559 KNADARERLAAL
-571 AEQYRGTLPR
+571 AEQYRSTLPR
-581 LSMGAWNR
+581 LAMGAWNR
-589 AGDLAYRGGDW
+589 VGDLAYRGGDW

-613 FPAVA
+613 FPPVA

-682 VAAARAAFLDLIRY
+682 VSAARAAFLDLIRY
-696 EGRSLEAHRG
+696 EGKSLEAHRG

-721 ELYRKMLNSYP
+721 ALYKKMLQSYP
-732 DDPVLLYGAGLCLT
+732 DDPVLLYGAGLCYT
-746 YLPGKESLKEGDRL
+746 YLPGKGSLQEGDRL

-811 QESPDNS
+811 QENPENS

-829 FLLGRNATAW
+829 YLLGRNATAW
-839 SFYGQRLAAKVP
+839 NFYSQRLAAKAP
-851 FDNADTELLFEQ
+851 FDNVDTELLFEQ

-909 NERLFAGQKLPPQQ
+909 NERLFAGQKLSPQQ
-923 EQRLAGQQAINAEL
+923 EKWLAGQQSINAEL
-937 EFLGADRAEAPPAA
+937 ELLGADRVEAPPAA
-951 GWRKFDA
+951 GWQKFET

-966 QRTLAAAACAGVP
+966 QRKLAAEACTGVP

-986 ELNGMAAAVE
+986 ELNAMAAAVE

-1003 RLVETGAELHD
+1003 RLVETGAQLHD

-1022 AGRFEPALAH
+1022 AERFQPALAH

-1042 LGRHGNLAANRR
+1042 LGRHANLAANRR

-1066 ASGAEKKRLLLLS
+1066 ASGAERQRLLLLS

-1092 YPPEKKSAPKRGGG
+1092 YPPEKKSTPKRGGG
-1106 LINVAASVALNK
+1106 LINVAANVALNK
-1118 GGATEAAFG
+1118 GGATEAAYG

-1138 SYLARIATDLGD
+1138 SYLARIAADLGD

-1161 LGRYPERVDQV
+1161 LGRYPERVDKL

-1199 AAVGFRTATAVA
+1199 AAAGFRNATAIA
-1211 LKNGNAVGA
+1211 LKNGNAVGS
-1220 MLNLVNWGMLVPE
+1220 MLNLVNWGMLLPGD
-1233 NAAPGEVAEFL
+1233 AAPGEVAEFL
-1244 ESQAACS
+1244 ASQGGCS
-1251 ALAGSYRDAL
+1251 ALADSYRDAL
-1261 PPEVSARYGNDA
+1261 PPDAVARYGNDV

-1279 LASGRPDDGSRQALL
+1279 LASGRPDDGSRQALVF
-1294 YKAIAAWD
+1294 KAIAAWD
-1302 RVLASSPPPST
+1302 RVLASTPPPLT
-1313 GGGRGVGDLALGTG
+1313 GGGRGVGDLAMGKDS
-1327 APRGTL
+1327 PRGTL

-1359 ALASLGLA
+1359 ALASLGLSD
-1367 EAAQAGYTTALAEA
+1367 AARAGYTTALAEA
-1381 RTAGNDAMA
+1381 RAADSGAMA

-1397 GDYDGALKLLD
+1397 GDYDAALKVLD
-1408 RLPTTEYDL
+1408 RLPPTEYDL
-1417 RLGELTERFAPRI
+1417 RLGELAERFAPRI
-1430 EALSGKDPEQG
+1430 EALAAKDPEQG

-1459 SLLGVDDDATLDL
+1459 SLLGVDDHATLEL
-1472 LLKAAPHLAELDR
+1472 LAKAAPHLSELDR
-1485 VRAAL
+1485 VTAAL
-1490 AKAAPEDAAY
+1490 GKAAPEDAAY
-1500 LKLRAQQEETV
+1500 LKLRAQQEQTV
-1511 LDTLLG
+1511 LDGMLG
-1517 KKLELLPPYYA
+1517 KKLELLPPLYA

-1540 SAALTGG
+1540 AAALPGTP
-1547 SAGERERFAALL
+1547 AERDRFAALL
-1559 ASFRKECSSGK
+1559 PPFRKGCSSGK
-1570 GAKLCRAL
+1570 GAKLCQAL

-1586 DVMERLS
+1586 DVMERLA

-1605 NRFLVFSFGAKDGIT
+1605 DRFLVFAFDGKDGIK
-1620 AETVPRAAVAARFN
+1620 AETLPREAVAAKLN
-1634 DPALVAIYER
+1634 DPARVVIYER
-1644 PEQFPS
+1644 PEQFAS
-1650 AKPLTWGVS
+1650 ANVLSWGVS
-1659 ASQLLKSVEG
+1659 ASQLLKSVAQ

-1680 AGVWPSLAPFVKLP
+1680 AGLWPSLAPFVKLP
-1694 ADGLQ
+1694 ADALP
-1699 GRLADAH
+1699 GRLPDAH
-1706 TVTLPAAAGLLPSAP
+1706 TLALPAAAGLLPAVP
-1721 SRPGAGGALGA
+1721 NRPGDGGTLSAA
-1732 SWEDAA
+1732 WEDAG
-1738 GVRHDLAE
+1738 GVRRDLVQ
-1746 LADGDSVSLLVAPKG
+1746 LADGDSVSLILAAKG
-1761 GTGQAWYLGQMASL
+1761 GTGQAWYLGQLATL
-1775 LGVPSLLLADHP
+1775 VGVPSLLLSDRP

-1807 ELPAGWLLIGDWG
+1807 ELPGGWLLIGDWG
-1820 GDAAESALL
+1820 GDARESATL

-1836 YVKKGVQAHNDGRYA
+1836 YVKNAVQAHNDGRYA

-2012 FAVAER
+2012 FAVAEN
-2018 YYRKAQDLYAKNGD
+2018 YYRKAQEIYAKNG
-2032 NALEAETILER
+2032 NPALEAETILER
-2043 GRCERL
+2043 GRCQRL
-2049 LGNFPAADALYREA
+2049 MGNFPAADALYREA
-2063 LAKAGGGL
+2063 LAKVGVTEL

-2127 LGDNKRALVELRQ
+2127 LGDNRRALVELKQ
-2140 ALELAGKLQ
+2140 ALELAGKLE

-2174 ALESLGQALSIDR
+2174 ALESLGQALAIDR

-2208 MGDPAGALTLLTEAA
+2208 MGDPAGALKLLDEAA

-2242 GDAQARGNQRD
+2242 GDARARSNMGGP
-2253 AATAS
+2253 AAQS

-2283 RLQEQGGDR
+2283 RLKEQGGDR
-2292 EGAVTSYRQALDTVE
+2292 DGAVASYRQALDTVE

-2347 TVAERSRARNLID
+2347 AVAERSRARNLID

-2372 ADQDLYDRQ
+2372 GDQDLYDRQ

-2387 IQEQEQLALQAS
+2387 IQEQEQLAQQAG
-2399 TPAERTMYAAALDKL
+2399 TPAERAMYAAALDKL

-2432 LALVKVAPVTAGEVR
+2432 LALVKVAPVTVAEVES
-2447 ALLEPG
+2447 LLEPG
-2453 VTLLSYYQ
+2453 VSLLSYYQ

-2471 GRQGA
+2471 ERQGSR
-2476 ELFVLG
+2476 LFVLKA
-2482 VSARELAD
+2482 SAREVAE
-2490 KVATYRRMLQNL
+2490 KIATYRRMLQNL

-2511 LYRILLSGPLAGV
+2511 LYRLLLAEPLAGV
-2524 PEGETVGVVPHG
+2524 PEGQTVGIVPHG

-2567 YRHTLARRQPGKNL
+2567 YRHTLARRQAEKNL

-2660 DGKNDGRLQAEE
+2660 DSKNDGRLQAEE

-2738 YSLSD
+2738 YSRSD

>member
-1 MGNPMNAAAKKITLL
+1 MGNPMNAAARKITLL

-54 APAVY
+54 TPAVY

-71 DGRFI
+71 DGRWI

-87 LWLHTAG
+87 LWLHPAG

-102 LAKGPVRISAPAFDA
+102 LTKGPVRISAPAFDA

-130 LKGDIWLIDLAG
+130 LKGDIWLIDLAR
-142 PGAAPRRLTGN
+142 PGAQPRRLTGN

-168 LYYQRQL
+168 IYYQRQF
-175 PGAGRRDLVRLEL
+175 PGAERRDLVRLEL
-188 GTGKGETLPIGIDA
+188 ATGKGEALPIGIDA
-202 AFAAVSPEGDRIAF
+202 AFAAVSPDGNRIAF
-216 VSRDKDPGGD
+216 VSRDKDQGGD

-231 KRGGRLT
+231 RQGGRLT
-238 QLTAGAERDLYPAW
+238 QLTAGAERDLYPVW
-252 QDGDTILF
+252 QDVDTLLF
-260 TRFAPPAGDTAG
+260 TRFAPPVGDAAN
-272 GPEGGA
+272 GPDGGA

-284 GRQGS
+284 KRAGS
-289 HGFPAAFPLTSGL
+289 HNFPAAFPLTSGL
-302 LSTAAPVPAAER
+302 LSTAAPIPAGER

-331 ASGEIPDQTDPAGQW
+331 ASGEIPEQADVAAQW

-357 ADPAMARLACLRVL
+357 ADPATARLACLRVL
-371 AREEA
+371 AREDA

-382 LASLAL
+382 QASLAL
-388 AGLMEQAGERAQ
+388 AGLMEQAGEHSQ
-400 AQERYAEAAVRY
+400 AQDRYAEAALRY
-412 ASFPESALAEI
+412 AAFPEAALAEI
-423 ARLRLQAESRCE
+423 ARLRLEAESRCE

-443 KGVISEAQEEM
+443 KGVIADAQEEM
-454 LRAAQDKGSDAT
+454 LRAAKGKGSDAA
-466 ARAFVDGAR
+466 ARALVDGAR

-494 EKALAT
+494 EKALAET
-500 GSASAEILAEA
+500 AAAPDILAEA

-532 VEVAK
+532 VEVAR

-559 KTADARERLAAL
+559 KNADARERLAAL
-571 AEQYRGTLPR
+571 AEQYRTSLPR
-581 LSMGAWNR
+581 LAMGAWNR
-589 AGDLAYRGGDW
+589 VGDLAYRGGDW

-613 FPAVA
+613 FPAIA

-682 VAAARAAFLDLIRY
+682 VSAARAAFLDLIRY

-721 ELYRKMLNSYP
+721 ALYKKMLQSYP
-732 DDPVLLYGAGLCLT
+732 DDPVLLYGAGLCYT
-746 YLPGKESLKEGDRL
+746 YLPGKEALQEGDHL

-811 QESPDNS
+811 QENPENS

-829 FLLGRNATAW
+829 YLLGRNATAW
-839 SFYGQRLAAKVP
+839 SFYSQRLAAKVP
-851 FDNADTELLFEQ
+851 FDNVDTELLFDQ

-889 ESRLEPAR
+889 ESRLDPAR
-897 ALEQFGRLTRRV
+897 SLEQFGRLTRRV
-909 NERLFAGQKLPPQQ
+909 NERLFAGQKLSPQQ
-923 EQRLAGQQAINAEL
+923 EQRLAEQQAINAEL
-937 EFLGADRAEAPPAA
+937 ELLGADRVEAPPAA
-951 GWRKFDA
+951 GWQTFDS
-958 ALRGLLAR
+958 ALRSLLAR
-966 QRTLAAAACAGVP
+966 QRKFAAAACTGVP
-979 QGEKYLL
+979 QGDKYLL
-986 ELNGMAAAVE
+986 ELNAMASAVE

-1022 AGRFEPALAH
+1022 AERFPAALAH

-1092 YPPEKKSAPKRGGG
+1092 YPPEQKSAPKRGGG
-1106 LINVAASVALNK
+1106 LINVAANVALNK
-1118 GGATEAAFG
+1118 GGATEAAYG

-1150 NATAEKLFREL
+1150 NATAEKLFKEL
-1161 LGRYPERVDQV
+1161 LGRYPERVEQV

-1191 YARGDRAA
+1191 FARGDRAA
-1199 AAVGFRTATAVA
+1199 AAAGFRKATAVA

-1220 MLNLVNWGMLVPE
+1220 MLNLVNWGMLLPGD
-1233 NAAPGEVAEFL
+1233 AASGEVAEFL

-1251 ALAGSYRDAL
+1251 ALADTYRDAL
-1261 PPEVSARYGNDA
+1261 PPDAVARYGNDA
-1273 GAILAR
+1273 GAVLAR
-1279 LASGRPDDGSRQALL
+1279 LAAGRPDDGSRQALV
-1294 YKAIAAWD
+1294 YKAIAAWN
-1302 RVLASSPPPST
+1302 RVLASAPPPLT
-1313 GGGRGVGDLALGTG
+1313 
-1327 APRGTL
+1327 
-1333 PHPQPPPARGG
+1333 GG
-1344 GEVHA
+1344 GEVNSDTSRA

-1367 EAAQAGYTTALAEA
+1367 DAARDGYTAALAEA
-1381 RTAGNDAMA
+1381 RTTGSDAMA

-1408 RLPTTEYDL
+1408 RLPPTEYDL
-1417 RLGELTERFAPRI
+1417 RLGELTERFASRI
-1430 EALSGKDPEQG
+1430 EAVTAKDPEQG

-1459 SLLGVDDDATLDL
+1459 SLLGVDDDATVAL
-1472 LLKAAPHLAELDR
+1472 LAKAAPHLAELDR
-1485 VRAAL
+1485 VSAAL
-1490 AKAAPEDAAY
+1490 PKAAPEDAAY
-1500 LKLRAQQEETV
+1500 LKLRAQQEQTV
-1511 LDTLLG
+1511 LDGTLG

-1540 SAALTGG
+1540 SAAL
-1547 SAGERERFAALL
+1547 SAGATAERERFATLL
-1559 ASFRKECSSGK
+1559 TSFRKECSSGK

-1578 TPQPAEAI
+1578 APQPAEAI
-1586 DVMERLS
+1586 DVMERLP

-1605 NRFLVFSFGAKDGIT
+1605 DRFLVFAFGVKDGIT
-1620 AETVPRAAVAARFN
+1620 AETLSRPAVAARLN
-1634 DPALVAIYER
+1634 DPAQVLVYER
-1644 PEQFPS
+1644 PEQFAS
-1650 AKPLTWGVS
+1650 ARPLSWGVS

-1680 AGVWPSLAPFVKLP
+1680 AGLWPAQTPFVKLP
-1694 ADGLQ
+1694 ADSLP
-1699 GRLADAH
+1699 GRLPDAH
-1706 TVTLPAAAGLLPSAP
+1706 TLALPAAAGLLASAP
-1721 SRPGAGGALGA
+1721 NRPGAGGAHSA
-1732 SWEDAA
+1732 AWEDAA
-1738 GVRHDLAE
+1738 GVRHDLVQLAE
-1746 LADGDSVSLLVAPKG
+1746 GDSVSLLLAPKG
-1761 GTGQAWYLGQMASL
+1761 GTGQGWYLGQLASL
-1775 LGVPSLLLADHP
+1775 IGVPSLLLSDRP
-1787 ADLAPFVKSYADR
+1787 ADLAPFARSYADR

-1807 ELPAGWLLIGDWG
+1807 ELPGDWLLIGDWG
-1820 GDAAESALL
+1820 GDAAESATL

-1836 YVKKGVQAHNDGRYA
+1836 YVKKAVQAHNDGRYA

-1938 LKEGV
+1938 LKEEI
-1943 SIFADLGLAKDQAAA
+1943 SIFADLGQTKDQAAA
-1958 LSDFGVV
+1958 LSDFGAV
-1965 MENAVDYSAARS
+1965 MENAVDYPAARS

-1985 RAQLKDELNL
+1985 RAQLKDDLNL

-2012 FAVAER
+2012 FAVAES
-2018 YYRKAQDLYAKNGD
+2018 YYRKAQELYAKNGSP
-2032 NALEAETILER
+2032 ALEAETILER
-2043 GRCERL
+2043 GRCQRL

-2063 LAKAGGGL
+2063 LAKVGNTEL

-2127 LGDNKRALVELRQ
+2127 LGDNRRALVELKQ
-2140 ALELAGKLQ
+2140 ALELAGKLE

-2174 ALESLGQALSIDR
+2174 ALESLGQALAIDR
-2187 ALGSRWA
+2187 NLGSRWA

-2208 MGDPAGALTLLTEAA
+2208 MGDPAGALKLLSEAA

-2242 GDAQARGNQRD
+2242 GDARARSSQAGL
-2253 AATAS
+2253 AAES
-2258 YRKALELADAML
+2258 YGKALELADAML

-2283 RLQEQGGDR
+2283 RLKEQGGDR
-2292 EGAVTSYRQALDTVE
+2292 DGAVASYRQALETVE

-2337 VDLGRHDEAF
+2337 VELGRNDEAF
-2347 TVAERSRARNLID
+2347 AVAERSRARNLID
-2360 ILGRQRLSLAGG
+2360 ILGRQRLSLSGG

-2381 NRLREQ
+2381 ARLREQ
-2387 IQEQEQLALQAS
+2387 IQEQEQLALQAAA
-2399 TPAERTMYAAALDKL
+2399 PAERAMYAAALDQL
-2414 RADYQD
+2414 RGEYQD

-2432 LALVKVAPVTAGEVR
+2432 LSLVKVAPVTVAEVES
-2447 ALLEPG
+2447 LLEPG
-2453 VTLLSYYQ
+2453 VSLLSYYQ

-2471 GRQGA
+2471 ERQGSR
-2476 ELFVLG
+2476 LFVLKA
-2482 VSARELAD
+2482 SAREVAE
-2490 KVATYRRMLQNL
+2490 KIATYRRMLQNL

-2511 LYRILLSGPLAGV
+2511 LYRILLAEPLAGV
-2524 PEGETVGVVPHG
+2524 PEGQTVGIVPHG

-2567 YRHTLARRQPGKNL
+2567 YRHTLARRQAGKNL

-2652 FSSIRLAK
+2652 FSSIRLAR

-2738 YSLSD
+2738 YSRND

>member
-1 MGNPMNAAAKKITLL
+1 MGNPMNAVARKITLL

-21 LLPGTAQAVP
+21 LLSGRAEAVP

-54 APAVY
+54 TPAVY

-64 LYAARSR
+64 LYATRSR
-71 DGRFI
+71 DGRWI

-87 LWLHTAG
+87 LWLHPAG

-102 LAKGPVRISAPAFDA
+102 LSKSPVRISAPAFNA
-117 TGTRLAYA
+117 AGTQLAYA

-130 LKGDIWLIDLAG
+130 LKGDIWLLDLARA
-142 PGAAPRRLTGN
+142 GAEPRRLTGN
-153 DAGEDAPGFAPDGSA
+153 DAGEDAPGFSPDGSA

-175 PGAGRRDLVRLEL
+175 PGAERRDLVRLEL
-188 GTGKGETLPIGIDA
+188 GTGKGEVLPIGIDA
-202 AFAAVSPEGDRIAF
+202 AFAAASPDGNRIAF

-226 LWLWD
+226 LWLWE
-231 KRGGRLT
+231 KGGRLT
-238 QLTAGAERDLYPAW
+238 QLTTGAERDLYPVW
-252 QDGDTILF
+252 QDGETLLF
-260 TRFAPPAGDTAG
+260 TRFAPPTGDAAD
-272 GPEGGA
+272 GPDGGA

-284 GRQGS
+284 KRDGS

-302 LSTAAPVPAAER
+302 LSTAAPVPAGDR

-331 ASGEIPDQTDPAGQW
+331 VSGEVPDQADPAGQW

-357 ADPAMARLACLRVL
+357 ADPATARLACLRVL

-388 AGLMEQAGERAQ
+388 AGLMEQGGERSQ
-400 AQERYAEAAVRY
+400 AQDRYAEAAHRY
-412 ASFPESALAEI
+412 TTFPESSLAAI
-423 ARLRLQAESRCE
+423 ARLRLEAESRCE

-443 KGVISEAQEEM
+443 KTVIAEAQQEM
-454 LRAAQDKGSDAT
+454 LRAAQGKGSDAT
-466 ARAFVDGAR
+466 ARALVDGAR

-494 EKALAT
+494 EKALAET
-500 GSASAEILAEA
+500 SAAPEILAEA
-511 AYRRARLLSRIE
+511 AYRRARLLARIE

-559 KTADARERLAAL
+559 KNADARERLAAL
-571 AEQYRGTLPR
+571 AEQYRANLPR
-581 LSMGAWNR
+581 LAMGAWNR
-589 AGDLAYRGGDW
+589 VGDLAYRGGDW

-613 FPAVA
+613 FPAIA

-682 VAAARAAFLDLIRY
+682 VSAARAAFLDLIRY
-696 EGRSLEAHRG
+696 EGKSLEAHRG

-714 GQAPELL
+714 GQARELL
-721 ELYRKMLNSYP
+721 ELYKKMLQSYP
-732 DDPVLLYGAGLCLT
+732 EDPVLLYGAGFCYT

-780 IAEVLETVHGEQG
+780 IAEVLETVHGERG

-802 RRAKLLNRP
+802 RRAKLLNHP
-811 QESPDNS
+811 QENPENS

-829 FLLGRNATAW
+829 YLLGRNATAW
-839 SFYGQRLAAKVP
+839 SFYSQRLAAKVP
-851 FDNADTELLFEQ
+851 FDNVDTELLFEQ

-909 NERLFAGQKLPPQQ
+909 NERLFAGQKLSPQQ
-923 EQRLAGQQAINAEL
+923 EQWLAGQQAINAEL
-937 EFLGADRAEAPPAA
+937 ELLGADRVEAPPAA
-951 GWRKFDA
+951 GWRKFEE
-958 ALRGLLAR
+958 ALRGLLVR
-966 QRTLAAAACAGVP
+966 QRKLSAEACAGVP

-986 ELNGMAAAVE
+986 ELNAMASAVE

-1022 AGRFEPALAH
+1022 AERFEQALAH

-1042 LGRHGNLAANRR
+1042 LGRHANLAANRR
-1054 SASIAAYRQAET
+1054 SASISAYRQAET
-1066 ASGAEKKRLLLLS
+1066 ASGAERQRLLALS

-1106 LINVAASVALNK
+1106 LINVAANVALDK
-1118 GGATEAAFG
+1118 GGSTEAAFG

-1138 SYLARIATDLGD
+1138 SYLARIAADLGD
-1150 NATAEKLFREL
+1150 NATAEKLFKEL
-1161 LGRYPERVDQV
+1161 LGRYPERVEKL

-1199 AAVGFRTATAVA
+1199 AAAGFKKATAVA
-1211 LKNGNAVGA
+1211 LRNGNAVGA
-1220 MLNLVNWGMLVPE
+1220 MLNLVNWGMLLPE
-1233 NAAPGEVAEFL
+1233 DAAPGEVAEFL
-1244 ESQAACS
+1244 ESQGTCS
-1251 ALAGSYRDAL
+1251 ALADTYRDAL
-1261 PPEVSARYGNDA
+1261 PPDAVARYGNDA

-1279 LASGRPDDGSRQALL
+1279 LAAGRADEASRQALL
-1294 YKAIAAWD
+1294 YKAVAAWD
-1302 RVLASSPPPST
+1302 KVLKAGAAVGGANDYSPLQ
-1313 GGGRGVGDLALGTG
+1313 GRHTVG
-1327 APRGTL
+1327 
-1333 PHPQPPPARGG
+1333 
-1344 GEVHA
+1344 A

-1359 ALASLGLA
+1359 TLVALGLS
-1367 EAAQAGYTTALAEA
+1367 EAAQAGYTAALAEA
-1381 RTAGNDAMA
+1381 RAAGNDAMA

-1397 GDYDGALKLLD
+1397 GDYDAALKLLD
-1408 RLPTTEYDL
+1408 RLPPTEYDL
-1417 RLGELTERFAPRI
+1417 RLGELAERFAPRI
-1430 EALSGKDPEQG
+1430 EALTAKDPEQG

-1459 SLLGVDDDATLDL
+1459 SLLGVDDGATVEL
-1472 LLKAAPHLAELDR
+1472 LRKGAPHLAELDR
-1485 VRAAL
+1485 VSAAL
-1490 AKAAPEDAAY
+1490 GKAAPEDAAY
-1500 LKLRAQQEETV
+1500 LKLRAQQEQTV
-1511 LDTLLG
+1511 LDGVLG

-1540 SAALTGG
+1540 SAALSGG

-1559 ASFRKECSSGK
+1559 ASFRKECASGK
-1570 GAKLCRAL
+1570 GAKLCQAL
-1578 TPQPAEAI
+1578 APQPAEAI
-1586 DVMERLS
+1586 DVMERLA
-1593 GRPVLRLVALPG
+1593 GRPVLRLVPLPG
-1605 NRFLVFSFGAKDGIT
+1605 DRFLVFAFDGKDGFK
-1620 AETVPRAAVAARFN
+1620 AETLPRSAVAPRLN
-1634 DPALVAIYER
+1634 DPALVALYER
-1644 PEQFPS
+1644 PEQFAS
-1650 AKPLTWGVS
+1650 ANVLSWGVS
-1659 ASQLLKSVEG
+1659 ASQLLKSVAQ

-1680 AGVWPSLAPFVKLP
+1680 AGVWPTLAPFTKLP
-1694 ADGLQ
+1694 ADALPA
-1699 GRLADAH
+1699 RLPDAH
-1706 TVTLPAAAGLLPSAP
+1706 TLALPAAAGLLPTVP
-1721 SRPGAGGALGA
+1721 NRPGDGGTLSAA
-1732 SWEDAA
+1732 WEDAG
-1738 GVRHDLAE
+1738 GVRRDLVQ
-1746 LADGDSVSLLVAPKG
+1746 LADGESVSLLLAPRG
-1761 GTGQAWYLGQMASL
+1761 GAGEAWYLGQLATL
-1775 LGVPSLLLADHP
+1775 VGVPSLLLSDRP
-1787 ADLAPFVKSYADR
+1787 ADLTPFAKSYALR

-1820 GDAAESALL
+1820 GDAGESALL

-1836 YVKKGVQAHNDGRYA
+1836 YVKRAVQAHNDGRYA

-1862 VAEATPELAK
+1862 VADATPELAK

-1887 AGFTERAVSHA
+1887 AGLTERAVAHA
-1898 DSLVQRLAKEKPYS
+1898 ELLVQRLAKEKPYS

-1965 MENAVDYSAARS
+1965 MENAVDYPAARS
-1977 LFEESAGL
+1977 LFEEAAGL

-2018 YYRKAQDLYAKNGD
+2018 YYQKAQELYAKNG
-2032 NALEAETILER
+2032 NQALEAETILER
-2043 GRCERL
+2043 GRCQRL
-2049 LGNFPAADALYREA
+2049 LGNFPSADALYREA
-2063 LAKAGGGL
+2063 LAKVGSSEL

-2098 EQVEKAALKENWALE
+2098 EQVEKAALKESWALE

-2127 LGDNKRALVELRQ
+2127 LGDNRRALVELKQ
-2140 ALELAGKLQ
+2140 ALELAGKLE

-2208 MGDPAGALTLLTEAA
+2208 MGDPAGALKLLAEAA
-2223 GLADAIGDKVN
+2223 GLAEAIGDKVN

-2242 GDAQARGNQRD
+2242 GDARARSNMNAP
-2253 AATAS
+2253 AAES
-2258 YRKALELADAML
+2258 YTKALELADAML

-2283 RLQEQGGDR
+2283 RLKEQGGDR
-2292 EGAVTSYRQALDTVE
+2292 EGAVASYRQALETVE
-2307 GLRAEIKLDQLKD
+2307 GLRAEIRLDQLKD

-2337 VDLGRHDEAF
+2337 VDLKRHDEAF
-2347 TVAERSRARNLID
+2347 AVAERSRARNLID
-2360 ILGRQRLSLAGG
+2360 ILGRQRLSLSGG

-2387 IQEQEQLALQAS
+2387 IQEQEQLAQQAA
-2399 TPAERTMYAAALDKL
+2399 TPAERTMYAGALDKL

-2432 LALVKVAPVTAGEVR
+2432 LALVKVTPVTAAEVQ

-2453 VTLLSYYQ
+2453 VSLLSYYQ

-2471 GRQGA
+2471 ERQGSR
-2476 ELFVLG
+2476 LFVLK

-2490 KVATYRRMLQNL
+2490 RIATYRRMLQNL

-2511 LYRILLSGPLAGV
+2511 LYRLLLSEPLSGM
-2524 PEGETVGVVPHG
+2524 PEGQTIGIVPHG

-2567 YRHTLARRQPGKNL
+2567 YRHTLARRQAQKNL

-2738 YSLSD
+2738 YGQND